1 MRAGWFGALALVVA
15 GSACGQRRPSATAA
29 DVASTGRPPIVG
41 ASSPASGLA
50 TSGLRA
56 KLTLYYLAEQA
67 CGDASEVDVP
77 TCDGAT
83 LVRASKRFLD
93 AAKMQGS
100 ARLCDGRVINIKRLH
115 PACFAAIGASY
126 PWGATASGRPAEPY
140 RSIAVDPAVLT
151 LGRWYYAPEF
161 DGLELPSL
169 GPSLPAT
176 KHDGCVRADDRGG
189 GVHGAHVDW
198 FVGSHAALS
207 ALAGFA
213 AGRELTVYDAEAI
226 GRCSAHVVEPVV
238 DHAGAR

>member
-1 MRAGWFGALALVVA
+1 MFLA
-15 GSACGQRRPSATAA
+15 ACGSRRPPASAA
-29 DVASTGRPPIVG
+29 DVSSAARSPATVNAP
-41 ASSPASGLA
+41 SPASGIA

-56 KLTLYYLAEQA
+56 KLTLYYLAEQT
-67 CGDASEVDVP
+67 CGDPGEVDVP
-77 TCDGAT
+77 TCDGGS
-83 LVRASKRFLD
+83 LVRASKHFLD

-115 PACFAAIGASY
+115 PACFAAIGAAY

-151 LGRWYYAPEF
+151 LGRWYYAPEL
-161 DGLELPSL
+161 DGLELPAL
-169 GPSLPAT
+169 GPSMPAT

-198 FVGSHAALS
+198 FVGTHSAVS

-213 AGRELTVYDAEAI
+213 AGRDLTVYDAEAI
-226 GRCSAHVVEPVV
+226 GRCASHVVDPV
-238 DHAGAR
+238 ASR